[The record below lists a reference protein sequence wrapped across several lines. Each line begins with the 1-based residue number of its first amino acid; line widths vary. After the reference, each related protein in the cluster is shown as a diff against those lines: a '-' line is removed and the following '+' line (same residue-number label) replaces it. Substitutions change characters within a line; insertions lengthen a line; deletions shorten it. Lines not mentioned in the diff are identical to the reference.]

1 MNKERGAA
9 NVRLTASPADP
20 IADAEIQPFLPTL
33 PLPAATKR
41 RLAPSA
47 FHIACFHLVPDK
59 QWPDMWRILL
69 PNGRLWGMLNKSGAK
84 DALARM
90 ERRRPRVRR

>member
-1 MNKERGAA
+1 MECGAA

-20 IADAEIQPFLPTL
+20 IADAEIQPPLPTL

-41 RLAPSA
+41 RPCAPSA
-47 FHIACFHLVPDK
+47 FQIACFHLVPDK
-59 QWPDMWRILL
+59 HWPDMWQILL
-69 PNGRLWGMLNKSGAK
+69 PNGRLSGMLNKSRAK

-90 ERRRPRVRR
+90 ERRRPRVQR